1 MITDHLVIGILLLTV
16 PGILFLL
23 AGSPVRILILVFSL
37 HIVLT
42 IGQLRTMQIS
52 IFRPDDLLLLLLLWL
67 WLLSLPDR
75 SMKGIKIGVQG
86 GFITCFL
93 ILISIAAFRG
103 ISAGQSQES
112 LIDLIKT
119 FGGYFF
125 YFPLLWIL
133 SEKENSRWLWR
144 TLLFSTIIGSVI
156 YTIKGYIGYGE
167 NVMIREAT
175 GLRVATRQPNAYAVV
190 MLMFIGRLW
199 KDWKNRPAII
209 LIVPSLILMGSTI
222 ILSQTRG
229 VWGGVLLAFSSAW
242 ILNLFRKKDGK
253 AIGRKLVASLTV
265 LAALV
270 ILVVFS
276 VSILGIIST
285 SDIARRTGTESGSY
299 ITDISTLSRIIAWSA
314 IIEEL
319 QGSSIIFGKGFGA
332 VYTCYRPDIGAVV
345 TLYYVDSSYF
355 LVALDMGIIGVLILL
370 GIFITT
376 TVRAAILFVR
386 TDNQLRAGISLG
398 VFCAI
403 IMLLFASGFAAVL
416 TSYRYTVLWVFLPA
430 LLQSEIVREEKC
442 QTPAPVN

>member
-1 MITDHLVIGILLLTV
+1 MITDHLLIGILLLTV

-23 AGSPVRILILVFSL
+23 AGSPVRVLMLVFSL
-37 HIVLT
+37 HIVFT
-42 IGQLRTMQIS
+42 IGQLRTMQIF

-86 GFITCFL
+86 GFISCFL
-93 ILISIAAFRG
+93 ILISIAVFRG
-103 ISAGQSQES
+103 ISAGRSQLA
-112 LIDLIKT
+112 LIDQIKT
-119 FGGYFF
+119 FGGFFF

-133 SEKENSRWLWR
+133 SDKENSRWLWG
-144 TLLFSTIIGSVI
+144 TLIFSTIIGSII

-167 NVMIREAT
+167 NVLIREST
-175 GLRVATRQPNAYAVV
+175 GIRVATRQPNAYAVV

-209 LIVPSLILMGSTI
+209 FIVPSLILMGSSI

-229 VWGGVLLAFSSAW
+229 IWGGVLLAFSSAW
-242 ILNLFRKKDGK
+242 ILNLFRNKDGK
-253 AIGRKLVASLTV
+253 AIGGKLVSSLTV

-276 VSILGIIST
+276 VSVLGIVST
-285 SDIARRTGTESGSY
+285 SSISRRTGTESGSY
-299 ITDISTLSRIIAWSA
+299 ITDISTLSRIVAWSA
-314 IIEEL
+314 ILEEL
-319 QGSSIIFGKGFGA
+319 QGSSMIVGKGFGA
-332 VYTCYRPDIGAVV
+332 VYTCYRPDIGAIV

-376 TVRAAILFVR
+376 AVRAARLFVR
-386 TDNQLRAGISLG
+386 TDDQLRAGISLG
-398 VFCAI
+398 IFSAV
-403 IMLLFASGFAAVL
+403 IMLLFASGFAATL

-430 LLQSEIVREEKC
+430 LLQSEIAREEKC

>member
-1 MITDHLVIGILLLTV
+1 MTDHLAIGILLLTV

-23 AGSPVRILILVFSL
+23 AGSPVRILILAFSL
-37 HIVLT
+37 QIVFT
-42 IGQLRTMQIS
+42 IGQLRAMHIF
-52 IFRPDDLLLLLLLWL
+52 IFRADDLLMLLLLWL

-86 GFITCFL
+86 VFIICFL

-103 ISAGQSQES
+103 ISAGRSQLA
-112 LIDLIKT
+112 LIDQIKT

-133 SEKENSRWLWR
+133 SDKEHSKWLWKA
-144 TLLFSTIIGSVI
+144 LLISTIVGSII

-167 NVMIREAT
+167 NVLIRETT
-175 GLRVATRQPNAYAVV
+175 GIRIATRQPNAYAVV

-209 LIVPSLILMGSTI
+209 LVVPSLIFMGSAI

-229 VWGGVLLAFSSAW
+229 VWGGVLLAFSSVW

-276 VSILGIIST
+276 VSISGIVST
-285 SDIARRTGTESGSY
+285 SDIARRTGTDSGSY
-299 ITDISTLSRIIAWSA
+299 ITDVSTLSRIIAWSA

-319 QGSSIIFGKGFGA
+319 HGSSMIVGKGFGA

-370 GIFITT
+370 GIFVTT
-376 TVRAAILFVR
+376 AVRAARLFVR

-398 VFCAI
+398 IFGAV
-403 IMLLFASGFAAVL
+403 IMLLFASGFAATL

>member
-1 MITDHLVIGILLLTV
+1 MITDHLLTGVLLLTV

-23 AGSPVRILILVFSL
+23 AGSPVRVLILVFSM
-37 HIVLT
+37 HIVFT
-42 IGQLRTMQIS
+42 IGQLKAMQIS
-52 IFRPDDLLLLLLLWL
+52 IFRPDDLLLLLLLLL
-67 WLLSLPDR
+67 WLISLPDM

-86 GFITCFL
+86 IFITCFL
-93 ILISIAAFRG
+93 ILISIAALRG
-103 ISAGQSQES
+103 ISAGRSSIS
-112 LIDLIKT
+112 LIDQIKT

-133 SEKENSRWLWR
+133 SDKDNSKWLWR
-144 TLLFSTIIGSVI
+144 AFLVSTIIGSLI

-167 NVMIREAT
+167 NVFIRKTT
-175 GLRVATRQPNAYAVV
+175 GIRVATRQPNAFAVV

-209 LIVPSLILMGSTI
+209 FIVPSLVLMGSAI

-229 VWGGVLLAFSSAW
+229 IWGGILLALSSAW

-265 LAALV
+265 LAGLV
-270 ILVVFS
+270 ILTVFS
-276 VSILGIIST
+276 VSALGIVST
-285 SDIARRTGTESGSY
+285 SNIIRRTGSESGSY
-299 ITDISTLSRIIAWSA
+299 ITDVSTFSRIVAWSA

-319 QGSSIIFGKGFGA
+319 RGSSMIVGKGLGA
-332 VYTCYRPDIGAVV
+332 VYTCYRPDIGSVV
-345 TLYYVDSSYF
+345 TVYYVDSSYF

-376 TVRAAILFVR
+376 AVRAARLFVR
-386 TDNQLRAGISLG
+386 TDNQLRAGISIG
-398 VFCAI
+398 IFCAV

-430 LLQSEIVREEKC
+430 LLQSEIIREEKC
-442 QTPAPVN
+442 QIPAAVN